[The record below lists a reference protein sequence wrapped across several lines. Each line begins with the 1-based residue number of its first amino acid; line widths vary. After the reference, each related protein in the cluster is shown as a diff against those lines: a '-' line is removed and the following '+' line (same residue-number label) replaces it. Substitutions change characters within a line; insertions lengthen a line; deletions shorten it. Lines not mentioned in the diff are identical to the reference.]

1 MNLPILAYMLI
12 FNWYNRN
19 RLPNNRPAYTAWN
32 SPIRPSG
39 LKSSPKVQLICTSTF
54 DLSLSKGPAKACSPK
69 SESIVL
75 LRAIVKPRRVHEGYS
90 QNVTALGSVEI
101 LRATYRLGET
111 LFTFPVYRAFSR
123 QSAGVGL
130 LHWPVTISTSA
141 LVNNYKGLYVLPS
154 LNTGKFC
161 ASLTPNSGFSRSS
174 AGGDS
179 MDPLKAQLYLREDSS
194 KQSRVSLNAPL
205 TFKFSHF
212 ARQGGAER
220 CDFRHKMGFLISL
233 LLAGRLLSMILLSDG
248 LPFGIDR
255 TVEVNLI
262 GAVSER
268 LFISSAMATDLCTSC
283 SMDPYAASLGSTE
296 ADSARPE

>member
-1 MNLPILAYMLI
+1 MQGTRRKRHAADPPNFVMNLPILAYMLI

-19 RLPNNRPAYTAWN
+19 RLPNNRPACTAWN

-111 LFTFPVYRAFSR
+111 LFSFPVYRAFSR

-130 LHWPVTISTSA
+130 VRFSSFS
-141 LVNNYKGLYVLPS
+141 LVL
-154 LNTGKFC
+154 
-161 ASLTPNSGFSRSS
+161 
-174 AGGDS
+174 
-179 MDPLKAQLYLREDSS
+179 
-194 KQSRVSLNAPL
+194 
-205 TFKFSHF
+205 
-212 ARQGGAER
+212 
-220 CDFRHKMGFLISL
+220 
-233 LLAGRLLSMILLSDG
+233 
-248 LPFGIDR
+248 
-255 TVEVNLI
+255 
-262 GAVSER
+262 
-268 LFISSAMATDLCTSC
+268 
-283 SMDPYAASLGSTE
+283 
-296 ADSARPE
+296 